1 MKSIYKNIA
10 ICTVA
15 AIGAGMF
22 ASCED
27 YLTITPTDRIVEEE
41 FWQDK
46 SDLTNAIYGC
56 YKRLASEDVV
66 NKFIFWG
73 EFRSDNVERSKT
85 LSSTSPAANIMNAN
99 LLPTYGIFSWTPLYN
114 VINCCNK
121 VLAHGPEV
129 VSNDESF
136 SESQWI
142 PIKAEITALRAL
154 CHFYLV
160 RTFGEI
166 PYVTEDYNNDGQEL
180 RQTQEPQLIVLNKI
194 IDDLEAVKDLAMT
207 DFGTTMLNK
216 GRITRKAIYALLA
229 DVYLWRASYKEGG
242 CHPFLNRT
250 LPTTQD
256 YYDGSVPYVDVPY
269 GTTAQEDYQRSLE
282 CSNTVIQIAKDEYL
296 KELAKTYVGG
306 TNIEFT
312 IEDLLSQNYISSNSL
327 QRTTSSIYGAYYNI
341 FYRGNADESIFELQ
355 FDGNTYSNSALAVAY
370 LALNGTVGYVVGST
384 TLFETV
390 EPTPNTVNPN
400 TLYTKTDYRRWETV
414 EYEGQGQSAFQ
425 FIKTLAMEI
434 DQRSNMASSM
444 LTDNTALLSNNGYT
458 ASLRTML
465 DANWIIYRLSDV
477 FLMKAE
483 AISRLYTDEAN
494 LKEGFNCVRAV
505 FKRSNPY
512 PYENTSSATD
522 TLEFKN
528 NFDNQAGLESLVMQE
543 RQREFVCEGKR
554 WFDLV
559 RYAQRRGSTEDM
571 LKLLTRKYSTNR
583 KAVEAKLADMQ
594 SLFSPVYESEMK
606 SNTWLYQNGVW
617 KLTESSS
624 RTDNM

>member
-15 AIGAGMF
+15 AIGAGVL

-27 YLTITPTDRIVEEE
+27 YLTITPTSSIVEEE

-46 SDLTNAIYGC
+46 SDLTNAVYGC
-56 YKRLASEDVV
+56 YKRMASEDVV

-73 EFRSDNVERSKT
+73 EFRSDNVERSKE
-85 LSSTSPAANIMNAN
+85 LSATSPAANIMNAN
-99 LLPTYGIFSWTPLYN
+99 LLPTYGIFSWTPLYR

-129 VSNDESF
+129 VANDESF

-142 PIKAEITALRAL
+142 PIRAEITAMRAL

-180 RQTQEPQLIVLNKI
+180 RQTQEPQLTVLNKI
-194 IDDLEAVKDLAMT
+194 IDDLEAVKDQAMT

-216 GRITRKAIYALLA
+216 GRITRKAIYTLLA

-250 LPTTQD
+250 LPSTQD
-256 YYDGSVPYVDVPY
+256 YYSGSVPYVDVPY

-282 CSNTVIQIAKDEYL
+282 CSNAVIQMAKDEYL

-306 TNIEFT
+306 TDVDFS
-312 IEDLLSQNYISSNSL
+312 IEDLLTQNYISSSSL
-327 QRTTSSIYGAYYNI
+327 QRTTSSSYGAYYNI
-341 FYRGNADESIFELQ
+341 FYKGNADESIFELQ
-355 FDGNTYSNSALAVAY
+355 FDGNTYTNSALAVAY
-370 LALNGTVGYVVGST
+370 LALDGKVGYVVGST
-384 TLFETV
+384 TLFENV
-390 EPTPNTVNPN
+390 EATPNTTNPT
-400 TLYTKTDYRRWETV
+400 TLFTKTDYRRWETV
-414 EYEGQGQSAFQ
+414 EYEGQGQSTFQ
-425 FIKTLAMEI
+425 FIKTLAKDI
-434 DQRSNMASSM
+434 SQRSNIASTM
-444 LTDNTALLSNNGYT
+444 LTDNTSLLSTGYDWD
-458 ASLRTML
+458 LRDML

-483 AISRLYTDEAN
+483 AISRLYTDDTN

-512 PYENTSSATD
+512 PYETTSNAND
-522 TLEFKN
+522 TLKFEG
-528 NFDNQAGLESLVMQE
+528 NFNSRDGLESLVMQE

-583 KAVEAKLADMQ
+583 KAIEAKLADMQ
-594 SLFSPVYESEMK
+594 SLFSPVNESETK

-617 KLTESSS
+617 KQTESSS